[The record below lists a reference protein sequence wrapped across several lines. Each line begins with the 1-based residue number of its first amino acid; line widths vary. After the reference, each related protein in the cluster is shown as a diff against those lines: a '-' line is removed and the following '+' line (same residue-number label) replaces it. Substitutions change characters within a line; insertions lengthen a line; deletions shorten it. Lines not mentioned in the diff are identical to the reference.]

1 MAFLFNKF
9 QEAVK
14 TLAKSPTFAR
24 DPRQLQF
31 EADINRLFLY
41 TSYNRL
47 GRDAEEADAEE
58 IIEMASK
65 ASLAD
70 QQKLV
75 QENIHAQIKSFSMSM
90 DEILLPDSKRI
101 GEAHELPPQP
111 TAAPRRSGLG
121 FAVGRHDQPTDH
133 PGTSTNE
140 IETDS
145 LVHIGKRNLQLGSK
159 VWEMGWSPSRV
170 GEGRGVEGKISWGY
184 SKRQE
189 SAFASERHHYLPKR

>member
-31 EADINRLFLY
+31 ESDINRLFLY

-145 LVHIGKRNLQLGSK
+145 LVQYGSWIHNWFLGNL
-159 VWEMGWSPSRV
+159 WSFLL
-170 GEGRGVEGKISWGY
+170 
-184 SKRQE
+184 Q
-189 SAFASERHHYLPKR
+189 

>member
-65 ASLAD
+65 AFLAD

-75 QENIHAQIKSFSMSM
+75 QENIHAQIKSFSMSIY
-90 DEILLPDSKRI
+90 EILLPDSKRI
-101 GEAHELPPQP
+101 GEAYELPPQP

-145 LVHIGKRNLQLGSK
+145 LVHFYLGMGVGFTTGFWAICGAFFFNRTWRHAFSDLLMTLKIGC
-159 VWEMGWSPSRV
+159 M
-170 GEGRGVEGKISWGY
+170 
-184 SKRQE
+184 
-189 SAFASERHHYLPKR
+189 

>member
-9 QEAVK
+9 QEVVK

-47 GRDAEEADAEE
+47 GRDAGEADAEE

-65 ASLAD
+65 ASLAN

-75 QENIHAQIKSFSMSM
+75 QENIHAQIKSFSMYM
-90 DEILLPDSKRI
+90 DEILLPNSKRI

-111 TAAPRRSGLG
+111 TAAPCQSGLG
-121 FAVGRHDQPTDH
+121 FAVGRHDQPTER
-133 PGTSTNE
+133 PGMGVGFTTGFWAICGAFFFSRTWRHAFSDLLM
-140 IETDS
+140 T
-145 LVHIGKRNLQLGSK
+145 LKIGC
-159 VWEMGWSPSRV
+159 M
-170 GEGRGVEGKISWGY
+170 
-184 SKRQE
+184 
-189 SAFASERHHYLPKR
+189 

>member
-65 ASLAD
+65 AFLAD

-75 QENIHAQIKSFSMSM
+75 QENIHAQIKSFSMSIY
-90 DEILLPDSKRI
+90 EILLPDSKRI
-101 GEAHELPPQP
+101 GEAYELPPQP

-133 PGTSTNE
+133 PGMGVGFTTGFWAICGAFFFNRTWRHAFSDLLMT
-140 IETDS
+140 
-145 LVHIGKRNLQLGSK
+145 LKIGC
-159 VWEMGWSPSRV
+159 M
-170 GEGRGVEGKISWGY
+170 
-184 SKRQE
+184 
-189 SAFASERHHYLPKR
+189 